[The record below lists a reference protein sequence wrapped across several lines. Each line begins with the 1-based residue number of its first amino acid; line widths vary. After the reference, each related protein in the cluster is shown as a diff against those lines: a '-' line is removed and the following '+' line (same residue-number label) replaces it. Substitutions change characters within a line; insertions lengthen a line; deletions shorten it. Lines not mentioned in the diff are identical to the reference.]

1 MVQQRRDYVDLF
13 VVLIWIVCAFI
24 AYNQAQK
31 KGLNAGLWAII
42 GLIFGIFGVIASLVA
57 RPKNVNNVSGK
68 SVSNGASGIGGSA
81 LAGGVAGG
89 VLGATAA
96 SLNPAEQNAMS
107 HLQDMANQYV
117 QDQIEEQEGSDFDDA
132 EDLDF

>member
-1 MVQQRRDYVDLF
+1 MDLF

-42 GLIFGIFGVIASLVA
+42 GLIFGVFGVIASLIA
-57 RPKNVNNVSGK
+57 RPKNASNVSGK
-68 SVSNGASGIGGSA
+68 SVSNGARGIGSSA
-81 LAGGVAGG
+81 IAGGVAGG
-89 VLGATAA
+89 ALGASAA
-96 SLNPAEQNAMS
+96 GLNPAQQNAMNN
-107 HLQDMANQYV
+107 LQDMANQYV
-117 QDQIEEQEGSDFDDA
+117 QDQNEEDDDSGFDAA

>member
-1 MVQQRRDYVDLF
+1 VDLF
-13 VVLIWIVCAFI
+13 VVFIWIVCAFI

-42 GLIFGIFGVIASLVA
+42 GLIFGVFGVIASLIA
-57 RPKNVNNVSGK
+57 RPKNVTSVSGK
-68 SVSNGASGIGGSA
+68 SVPNGTSGIGGSA

-89 VLGATAA
+89 ALGATAA
-96 SLNPAEQNAMS
+96 GLNPAQQNAMNN
-107 HLQDMANQYV
+107 LQDMANQYV
-117 QDQIEEQEGSDFDDA
+117 QDQNEEEEDSGFDAA

>member
-1 MVQQRRDYVDLF
+1 VDLF
-13 VVLIWIVCAFI
+13 VVFIWIVCAFI

-42 GLIFGIFGVIASLVA
+42 GLIFGVFGVIASLIA
-57 RPKNVNNVSGK
+57 RPKNVSNVSGK

-89 VLGATAA
+89 ALGATAA
-96 SLNPAEQNAMS
+96 GLNPAQQNAMNN
-107 HLQDMANQYV
+107 LQDMANQYV
-117 QDQIEEQEGSDFDDA
+117 QDQNEEEEDSGFDAA

>member
-1 MVQQRRDYVDLF
+1 MDLF